1 MLQDAIWADQDKL
14 SDPAYCGKAL
24 ALVQGALKGWAYCRD
39 NVEECR
45 DIVMKRNP
53 KFGGASHQLWQMNE
67 VNDLIWPSTDGVG
80 VIDQAAWDRTVE
92 ISQGTKN
99 LDGKT
104 VLTKAPDAESY
115 TNDIVD
121 AALAKLASDS
131 SFDPKGLDY
140 KKQTV
145 TVNAGGN

>member
-1 MLQDAIWADQDKL
+1 
-14 SDPAYCGKAL
+14 
-24 ALVQGALKGWAYCRD
+24 
-39 NVEECR
+39 
-45 DIVMKRNP
+45 
-53 KFGGASHQLWQMNE
+53 MNE

-80 VIDQAAWDRTVE
+80 VIDQAAWDRTIE

-115 TNDIVD
+115 TNDIVN

-140 KKQTV
+140 KKETV